1 MIEERLLRPR
11 PAIALLCLLT
21 LSGYVGLLRA
31 GFVYD
36 DAWTI
41 QHNSAIRSFDRV
53 PDLFDGSAMADR
65 VPDAWRPLM
74 VISQMLDYRLFG
86 LEPIGYHLHSLLWHL
101 GCVLMVWLIIRRL
114 FRRPAL
120 ALTTAAL
127 FAIHP
132 VHVEAVSAIN
142 YREDL
147 LAGFFGLAAL
157 VVLLAPLP
165 GGRSGR
171 ISGSEDLF
179 RPTGRWTIAAA
190 GLLAVGLL
198 GKATVVVLPML
209 YVVLRLGVVMDGPG
223 RAPVGRWLRAA
234 LPGMLALGAAVAL
247 FAAWRLASAGEIVPY
262 PATAVTDVP
271 WPTHAEAFF
280 RTVSQLLVPLGLSP
294 EYIQPARPW
303 TSAAAI
309 ASLLGILTLVI
320 ATCWAF
326 ARGATVEAIGL
337 AWLLI
342 AWIPTSGL
350 LPLPNL
356 RADRYAYLP
365 SIGCCLLCA
374 GLLGRIGRPAL
385 RWAAVLSV
393 LGLFLVATVAQVGVW
408 RSDATVWARAVAIAP
423 GSGRAWAGLARAR
436 AAAGRLADAERAAQR
451 GLGLSPSSGTLH
463 LVFANILARR
473 GKLESAME
481 HYARAEQLAVRH
493 PGHLYASWGW
503 ALFLA
508 GDSAAAEQKL
518 RAAVAGSPDLA
529 QAHANLARLLIK
541 SGRVDEARR
550 ALQRAVRL
558 DPERSSWR
566 QMLQELK

>member
-1 MIEERLLRPR
+1 MIEERLSRPR
-11 PAIALLCLLT
+11 SAIALLCLLT
-21 LSGYVGLLRA
+21 LSGYLGLLRA

-36 DAWTI
+36 DVWTI
-41 QHNSAIRSFDRV
+41 QNNSAIRSFDRV
-53 PDLFDGSAMADR
+53 PDLFDGDAMADR

-86 LEPIGYHLHSLLWHL
+86 LKPTGHHLHSLLWHL
-101 GCVLMVWLIIRRL
+101 GCVLMVWLLVGRL

-132 VHVEAVSAIN
+132 IHVETVSAIN

-147 LAGFFGLAAL
+147 LASFFGLAAL
-157 VVLLAPLP
+157 VALLAPLP
-165 GGRSGR
+165 GGPGGR
-171 ISGSEDLF
+171 GSGSEDPF
-179 RPTGRWTIAAA
+179 RPTGRWTIAAV
-190 GLLAVGLL
+190 GLLATGLL
-198 GKATVVVLPML
+198 AKATVAVLPVI
-209 YVVLRLGVVMDGPG
+209 YVVLRLGVATDGPG
-223 RAPVGRWLRAA
+223 RAPVGRRLRAA
-234 LPGMLALGAAVAL
+234 LPGMLALGAALAL
-247 FAAWRLASAGEIVPY
+247 FIGWRLASAGEVVPY
-262 PATAVTDVP
+262 PATSTPQVP

-280 RTVSQLLVPLGLSP
+280 RTVGQLLVPVGLSP
-294 EYIQPARPW
+294 EYIQPERPW

-320 ATCWAF
+320 AACWAF

-365 SIGCCLLCA
+365 SIGWCLLCA
-374 GLLGRIGRPAL
+374 GLVGRIGRPAL
-385 RWAAVLSV
+385 RRATVLAL
-393 LGLFLVATVAQVGVW
+393 LGLLLAVTLAQVGVW
-408 RSDATVWARAVAIAP
+408 RSEATVWARAVAVAP
-423 GSGRAWAGLARAR
+423 DSGRAWAGIARAR
-436 AAAGRLADAERAAQR
+436 ASAGQLAEAERAAQR
-451 GLGLSPSSGTLH
+451 ALDLSPSSGTIH
-463 LVFANILARR
+463 LVCANILARR
-473 GKLESAME
+473 GKLERAIK

-508 GDSAAAEQKL
+508 GDSDAAEQRL
-518 RAAVAGSPDLA
+518 RVAVARSPDLA

-541 SGRVDEARR
+541 SGRMVEARR
-550 ALQRAVRL
+550 ALQRAVEL
-558 DPERSSWR
+558 APERSSWR
-566 QMLQELK
+566 KLLKELK